1 MYGAKPGLLTKEGVL
16 MDARK
21 ILLKAGAGK
30 AIGIQVATAATW
42 PNFRTR
48 LSRVAQA
55 WAAAQNFTGSAG
67 TCLQVPDATG
77 AVAEVILGSNP
88 GDDGF
93 HLAKLYRE
101 LPTSTYA
108 FKGTKSES
116 PRFAELA
123 WCLEAYGF
131 DRYKANARKFPS
143 LVCASHVDYEDV
155 VRLANATY
163 LVRDLINTP
172 SNDFGPDELEAA
184 ARKVASRYKAKLS
197 VVKGEALKR
206 GFPMVHAVGKAS
218 PRQPRLIDFSWGAA
232 RAPKVTLVGKGVC
245 FDTGGLDIK
254 PASGMALMKKD
265 MGGAANV
272 LGLAQLIMGA
282 GLPVRLRVLIPAVE
296 NSIAGNAFRPG
307 DILKS
312 RKGLTVEIGNTDAEG
327 RLILGDALA
336 LADEET
342 PDLLIDMA
350 TLTGSA
356 RVALGPDLPPFYT
369 SDEKLAGDLTRH
381 SQSQKDPLWR
391 MPFWEPYY
399 SLFESPVAD
408 MNNSADTSFAG
419 SITAA
424 LFLKRFVEKAKLY
437 LHLDIYGWTPTA
449 KPGSPKGGEAQGIR
463 ALFSLISERYKK

>member
-1 MYGAKPGLLTKEGVL
+1 

-21 ILLKAGAGK
+21 ILLKAGGDK
-30 AIGIQVATAATW
+30 AIKIRVATAATW
-42 PNFRTR
+42 PKIRGELPR
-48 LSRVAQA
+48 AAQA
-55 WAAAQNFTGSAG
+55 WAEAQNFTSSSG
-67 TCLQVPDATG
+67 TCLQVPDAKG
-77 AVAEVILGSNP
+77 AVAEVILGANP

-93 HLAKLYRE
+93 HLARLYRQ
-101 LPTSTYA
+101 LPPGSYA
-108 FKGTKSES
+108 FKGTKSEA
-116 PRFAELA
+116 PKFAELA

-131 DRYKANARKFPS
+131 DRYKVNAKKFPS
-143 LVCASHVDYEDV
+143 LVCSSHVDYEGI

-184 ARKVASRYKAKLS
+184 ARKVASHYKAKLG

-206 GFPMVHAVGKAS
+206 GFPMVYEVGKAS
-218 PRQPRLIDFSWGAA
+218 PRQPRLIDFSWGSA

-272 LGLAQLIMGA
+272 LGLAQMIMDA
-282 GLPVRLRVLIPAVE
+282 KLPVRLRVLIPAVE

-336 LADEET
+336 LADEEA
-342 PDLLIDMA
+342 PELLIDMA

-369 SDEKLAGDLTRH
+369 NDEKLAGDVVRH
-381 SQSQKDPLWR
+381 AEGQKDPLWR

-408 MNNSADTSFAG
+408 LNNSADTSFAG

-424 LFLKRFVEKAKLY
+424 LFLKRFVEKAKSY
-437 LHLDIYGWTPTA
+437 LHLDIYGWTPA
-449 KPGSPKGGEAQGIR
+449 ARPGFPRGGEAQGIR
-463 ALFSLISERYKK
+463 ALFSLISERYHK

>member
-1 MYGAKPGLLTKEGVL
+1 

-21 ILLKAGAGK
+21 ILLKAGGDRAVK
-30 AIGIQVATAATW
+30 IQVATTAGW
-42 PNFRTR
+42 PKLRSR
-48 LSRVAQA
+48 LSRVAQN
-55 WAAAQNFTGSAG
+55 WADAQDFTGSPG
-67 TCLQVPDATG
+67 TLLQIPDGKG
-77 AVAEVILGSNP
+77 AIAEVILGSSP
-88 GDDGF
+88 DDDGF
-93 HLAKLYRE
+93 RLARLYRQ
-101 LPTSTYA
+101 LPPATYMFGGA
-108 FKGTKSES
+108 KSGTPE
-116 PRFAELA
+116 FAELA

-131 DRYKANARKFPS
+131 DRYKARPKKFPS
-143 LVCASHVDYEDV
+143 LICSPHTDYEGI

-184 ARKVASRYKAKLS
+184 ARKVAAQYKAKLH
-197 VVKGEALKR
+197 VITGEALKR
-206 GFPMVHAVGKAS
+206 GFPMVYAVGKAS
-218 PRQPRLIDFSWGAA
+218 TRQPRLIDFSWGAA
-232 RAPKVTLVGKGVC
+232 RAPRVTLVGKGVC

-254 PASGMALMKKD
+254 PASGMILMKKD

-272 LGLAQLIMGA
+272 LGLAQMIMDA
-282 GLPVRLRVLIPAVE
+282 RLPVRLRVLIPAVE

-336 LADEET
+336 LADEEA

-350 TLTGSA
+350 TLTGAA

-369 SDEKLAGDLTRH
+369 SDEKLAGDVTRH

-391 MPFWEPYY
+391 MPFWEPYHA
-399 SLFESPVAD
+399 LFESPVAD

-419 SITAA
+419 SLTAA
-424 LFLKRFVEKAKLY
+424 LFLKRFVENAKSY

-449 KPGSPKGGEAQGIR
+449 KPGFPKGGEAQGIR

>member
-1 MYGAKPGLLTKEGVL
+1 
-16 MDARK
+16 MDVRK
-21 ILLKAGAGK
+21 ILLKSGGGK
-30 AIGIQVATAATW
+30 AIPIRVATTATW
-42 PNFRTR
+42 PKMQTE
-48 LSRVAQA
+48 LSIIARNWAQA
-55 WAAAQNFTGSAG
+55 QGFMGVSGSSF
-67 TCLQVPDATG
+67 LVPDGKG
-77 AVAEVILGSNP
+77 AIAEVVWGSNP

-93 HLAKLYRE
+93 HLVRLGRQ
-101 LPTSTYA
+101 LPPGTYEVRA
-108 FKGTKSES
+108 EKSDM
-116 PRFAELA
+116 PRFMELA

-131 DRYKANARKFPS
+131 DHYKTQARAFPR
-143 LVCASHVDYEDV
+143 LVCGGGSDYEGI

-163 LVRDLINTP
+163 MVRDLINTP

-184 ARKVASRYKAKLS
+184 ARGLAKHYKAKLG
-197 VVKGEALKR
+197 VTAGDALKR
-206 GFPMVHAVGKAS
+206 SFPMIHAVGKAS
-218 PRQPRLIDFSWGAA
+218 PRQPRLIDFSWGAV

-254 PASGMALMKKD
+254 PASGMVLMKKD

-272 LGLAQLIMGA
+272 LGLAQMIMDA
-282 GLPVRLRVLIPAVE
+282 KLPVRLRVLIPAVE

-327 RLILGDALA
+327 RLVLGDALA
-336 LADEET
+336 LADEEA

-369 SDEKLAGDLTRH
+369 NDEGLAADLTRH
-381 SQSQKDPLWR
+381 AGEQRDHLWR
-391 MPFWEPYY
+391 MPFWEPYC
-399 SLFESPVAD
+399 SLFESSVAD
-408 MNNSADTSFAG
+408 MNNSADSSFAG

-424 LFLKRFVEKAKLY
+424 LFLKRFVEKAKSY
-437 LHLDIYGWTPTA
+437 VHFDIYGWTPAA
-449 KPGSPKGGEAQGIR
+449 KPGFPKGGEAQGIR